1 MPSVPWKAPRIQD
14 SVGCDYFRTLVI
26 FQGADIYRFV
36 GGIRPQ
42 VQEFDL
48 RNANQ
53 ALVQLKER
61 NIRGAKVLVM
71 E

>member
-1 MPSVPWKAPRIQD
+1 MTRKDVA
-14 SVGCDYFRTLVI
+14 I
-26 FQGADIYRFV
+26 FLALAADL
-36 GGIRPQ
+36 GIRSQ

-53 ALVQLKER
+53 ALVELKGR
-61 NIRGAKVLVM
+61 NIRGAKVLAM